1 MTSRRIVVT
10 QKNERAPVE
19 HARSLIDKVQFVV
32 DCLFISFA
40 SSLKHLELFRILSFH
55 LKKVI
60 QDTRQSSLK

>member
-1 MTSRRIVVT
+1 MSKYTLLTLS
-10 QKNERAPVE
+10 
-19 HARSLIDKVQFVV
+19 
-32 DCLFISFA
+32 ISFA